1 MTLDEIV
8 REMQRKPDAQLLVEW
23 IGDRIDDPAGELR
36 SQIGAATDA
45 YFRALEG

>member
-8 REMQRKPDAQLLVEW
+8 REMQRKPDAQILLEW
-23 IGDRIDDPAGELR
+23 LAERAEAGDEVDV
-36 SQIGAATDA
+36 ATDA